1 MTKILCLFGKF
12 VNFWRLF
19 GYNAKTSAKTLA
31 ITLEYKRL
39 QRLGLKDFGSVCKE
53 NH

>member
-1 MTKILCLFGKF
+1 MS
-12 VNFWRLF
+12 FWQICEFLRLF
-19 GYNAKTSAKTLA
+19 GYNAKTLAKTLA
-31 ITLEYKRL
+31 TTLEYKRF